1 MYSSHFECG
10 YRPSASRQPEG
21 WESPK
26 EPRCCCANSLWSSR
40 RHQNRS
46 KFNKRGWCSGYLF
59 QSTRRTYARFEQNRA
74 CVQCTSHL
82 YKILT
87 SYIAEYPLIWI
98 GLLQYN
104 ASAVF
109 PRYCTHLR
117 SSFSLVLSMLP
128 ADVCIDLLVQWYGCR
143 QIVDEGLSTKDF
155 FTSLTAVIFGSIQA
169 GNVFTFVS
177 IGLDTAITTL
187 RLRNRLHFFFL
198 GSRCQQVSCFDN
210 SQNYERQLT
219 L

>member
-1 MYSSHFECG
+1 
-10 YRPSASRQPEG
+10 
-21 WESPK
+21 
-26 EPRCCCANSLWSSR
+26 
-40 RHQNRS
+40 
-46 KFNKRGWCSGYLF
+46 
-59 QSTRRTYARFEQNRA
+59 
-74 CVQCTSHL
+74 
-82 YKILT
+82 
-87 SYIAEYPLIWI
+87 
-98 GLLQYN
+98 
-104 ASAVF
+104 
-109 PRYCTHLR
+109 
-117 SSFSLVLSMLP
+117 MLP